1 MLSKNELIAFEDKIS
16 KIYSEGKI
24 YAPIHLSKGNEE
36 PLMEIFKDVK
46 KDDWVFS
53 TWRNHYHAL
62 LKGIPEDWLEKEIVA
77 GHSMHI
83 NNKEHKFY
91 SSSIVGGSLPIALG
105 VAMALKRKG
114 SENRVWSFS
123 GDMGSETG
131 TFHEV
136 TKYAIGHSLP
146 INFVVEDNGFGVY
159 TPTKDVWG
167 ESIFDKG
174 NEALTR
180 YIPSTGKEVGFGE
193 GPSIL
198 RYAYKRGFQNH
209 GIGLYVE
216 FSDDDESKLE
226 FLAKGGEKYAEEMK
240 IAMTQLG
247 KKDNVVFFGQTVGY
261 KGSPIFTSLE
271 DVSMNKRVELP
282 VMEETQMGISIGMA
296 LEGYL
301 PISIYPRID
310 FLTLGTNQLVNH
322 LDKAY
327 ELSNG
332 EFNPKV
338 IIRTAVGNK
347 APLYPGPQ
355 HCQDHTEG
363 YISML
368 KNVEVVKLTKYDQI
382 RYEYQRAVERDK
394 STLLVEI

>member
-16 KIYSEGKI
+16 KIYSEGRI
-24 YAPIHLSKGNEE
+24 HAPIHLSRGNEE
-36 PLMEIFKDVK
+36 PLMEIFEDVK
-46 KDDWVFS
+46 EGDWVFS

-83 NNKEHKFY
+83 NNKKHKFY
-91 SSSIVGGSLPIALG
+91 SSSIVGGSLPVALG

-131 TFHEV
+131 MFHEV
-136 TKYAIGHSLP
+136 TKYAIGHNLP
-146 INFVVEDNGFGVY
+146 INFIVEDDGFGVY
-159 TPTKDVWG
+159 TPTKEVWG
-167 ESIFDKG
+167 ESIFAKG
-174 NEALTR
+174 NGALTR
-180 YIPSTGKEVGFGE
+180 YVPSAREKVNSNE
-193 GPSIL
+193 GPLIQ
-198 RYAYKRGFQNH
+198 RYAYTREFQSH

-216 FSDDDESKLE
+216 FSDDSESKLE

-240 IAMTQLG
+240 VAMAQLG
-247 KKDNVVFFGQTVGY
+247 KRENAVFFGQTVGY

-271 DVSMNKRVELP
+271 GVSMDKRVELP

-338 IIRTAVGNK
+338 IVRTAIGNK

-363 YISML
+363 YRSML
-368 KNVEVVKLTKYDQI
+368 KNVEVVKLTNYDQI
-382 RYEYQRAVERDK
+382 GREYQRALERDT
-394 STLLVEI
+394 STLLVEV